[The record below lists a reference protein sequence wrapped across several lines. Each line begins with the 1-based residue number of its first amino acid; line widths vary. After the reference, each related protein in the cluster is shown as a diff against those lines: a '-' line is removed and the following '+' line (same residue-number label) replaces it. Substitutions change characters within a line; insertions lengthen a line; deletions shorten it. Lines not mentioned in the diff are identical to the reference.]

1 MATAIKE
8 HKAPS
13 NAVVPRSIPMD
24 NLFNLDVDDAIWDD
38 IGLGDS
44 DNLAEVPLWL
54 SDEQVRTGIR
64 GILLWDRCNEELT
77 RLKRELSVLGEWF
90 REEWETVVLAMSTTK
105 GMKLFWGIIFNRYI
119 DSSMQI

>member
-24 NLFNLDVDDAIWDD
+24 NLFNLDVDDAIWDN

-64 GILLWDRCNEELT
+64 GILLWDQCNEELT

>member
-105 GMKLFWGIIFNRYI
+105 GMNLFWGIIFNRYI

>member
-1 MATAIKE
+1 MCYNFLI
-8 HKAPS
+8 S
-13 NAVVPRSIPMD
+13 CNAVVPRSIPMD

>member
-105 GMKLFWGIIFNRYI
+105 GMKLFLGIIFNRYI